1 MEKQARGETGIKC
14 WLASGTE
21 RGIELTQMKC
31 PGFFYEKAEETF
43 NPLIS

>member
-1 MEKQARGETGIKC
+1 MEKQARGEMGIKC

-31 PGFFYEKAEETF
+31 PSFFYEKAEETF